1 MNRQSIESMVSGLAA
16 MRDRLSQQSFAC
28 AQISR
33 LHTAAEALVRITQST
48 GADSKERHAQ
58 RVSTGAQRYLESIA
72 RTRDDIQQRELAGLQ
87 SLHEQFAQKVNLTTD
102 GFRYAGHVVD
112 AFARADQG
120 QKVAMLNEI
129 LESGDGQSLATLMQA
144 PRFASGVDP
153 QQLAHYRD
161 LVEQK
166 HAPEVWDRRQ
176 TFQGDLAAAGHA
188 LSEAERIAEAA
199 LQITDVDAA
208 LAEAEQT
215 RQAEQQLADAT
226 AA

>member
-1 MNRQSIESMVSGLAA
+1 MSKQSIESMVSGLAA
-16 MRDRLSQQSFAC
+16 MRDRLSEHSFAI
-28 AQISR
+28 AHVTKLS
-33 LHTAAEALVRITQST
+33 TAAEALHRITQST

-58 RVSTGAQRYLESIA
+58 RISSGAQRYLESIA

-144 PRFASGVDP
+144 PRFASGIDP

-166 HAPEVWDRRQ
+166 HAPEVWERRQ
-176 TFQGDLAAAGHA
+176 TFQEDLAAAGHA
-188 LSEAERIAEAA
+188 LSEAQRIAEAA
-199 LQITDVDAA
+199 LQITDVDSA
-208 LAEAEQT
+208 LQQAEET
-215 RQAEQQLADAT
+215 RQAEAQLEAAT
-226 AA
+226 S